1 MFSIP
6 FTAEKSITINQP
18 VNQVFNYIADFAN
31 WDCWSPWLIQEPDCP
46 ITRTAEPATVG
57 HAQAWNGKQIG
68 KGEIKIS
75 ALQQDKSID
84 YDLTFYAPW
93 KSQSKTQFKL
103 TESTTETG
111 EQACHVVWSM
121 QGSLPIFMFFWKK
134 LMSALVGSDYERG
147 LKMLKEQLETG
158 TVNSKVTVDGVK
170 QNKAFYS
177 YGYRVAGSTET
188 VSADVGPVFQKLCSA
203 GFPEPDLVITQ
214 VEKFDFVSKQSQLIV
229 AMAYHTKPT
238 FEFPADVVESFVPE
252 HKALAVTH
260 IGSYA
265 NLANGWATLMGYLQN
280 RENKLKANKKIPE
293 YEVYLNSPEQVS
305 ESELKT
311 VIYAPV
317 K

>member
-6 FTAEKSITINQP
+6 FTVEKSIEINKP
-18 VNQVFNYIADFAN
+18 VKQVFNFVADFAN
-31 WDCWSPWLIQEPDCP
+31 WSCWSPWLIQEPDCP
-46 ITRTAEPATVG
+46 ITRQGEAASLG
-57 HAQAWNGKQIG
+57 HAQAWDGKQIG

-75 ALQQDKSID
+75 ALQQDAHLN

-93 KSQSKTQFKL
+93 KSQSTTQFIFEQITL
-103 TESTTETG
+103 ASG
-111 EQACHVVWSM
+111 EAGCKVTWLM

-158 TVNSKVTVDGVK
+158 AVSSKVSIDGI
-170 QNKAFYS
+170 QQQQAFYS
-177 YGYRVAGSTET
+177 YGYRVKGSTET

-203 GFPEPDLVITQ
+203 GFPQPDLVITQ
-214 VEKFDFVSKQSQLIV
+214 VEKFDFVSKHSQLIV
-229 AMAYHTKPT
+229 AMAYRNKPD
-238 FEFPADVVESFVPE
+238 FNFPADVVESYVPE

-260 IGSYA
+260 TGSY
-265 NLANGWATLMGYLQN
+265 LHLGNGWATLMGYLQN
-280 RENKLKANKKIPE
+280 RSNKLKANKKIPE
-293 YEVYLNSPEQVS
+293 YEVYLNSPTEVA